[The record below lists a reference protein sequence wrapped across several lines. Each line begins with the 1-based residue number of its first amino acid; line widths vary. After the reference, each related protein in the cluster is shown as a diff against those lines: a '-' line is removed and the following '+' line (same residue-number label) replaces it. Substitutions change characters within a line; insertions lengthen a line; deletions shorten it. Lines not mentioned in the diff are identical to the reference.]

1 MQEEDVERVIAHPL
15 TMIGSD
21 GLPHDRHPHPRLW
34 GAFPRVFARYWRQRR
49 LFTLEQAV
57 HKMTGMTARNLRIA
71 DRGLL
76 RIGTMAD
83 VVVFDPETIADTA
96 TYDKPHGVSEGVE
109 RVYVNGVLAYRG
121 GEGEARVLARAG
133 RMLTRGR

>member
-1 MQEEDVERVIAHPL
+1 
-15 TMIGSD
+15 
-21 GLPHDRHPHPRLW
+21 
-34 GAFPRVFARYWRQRR
+34 VFARYWRQRK

-76 RIGTMAD
+76 RVGAMAD

-96 TYDKPHGVSEGVE
+96 TYDKPHGVSRGVE
-109 RVYVNGVLAYRG
+109 HVFVNGVRAYRG
-121 GEGEARVLARAG
+121 GGNGNDAAEAKVLARAG
-133 RMLTRGR
+133 RMLTRPARATT